1 MKPEERFTGVHHG
14 AFATSDLKYTMR
26 FWHDVLGLPVCV
38 DVGEGEERQIF
49 FGLGPASFI
58 SFFVWPGVQA
68 MPRKT
73 PGRAVRGRFTFDHIS
88 IGVRSAK
95 DLVRLQS
102 SLEEAGFPVSDV
114 IDHGFLHSI
123 YTFDPNGIPVEFSL
137 PRDDVFSRPFLS
149 SVESREE
156 EVGDSLRDR
165 AAGDD
170 LDASAGDE
178 GDYHLIPGA
187 GRDSFKERQKR
198 GPFGGGRQMGD
209 RNVEIERK
217 FRVKSLE
224 YRALARPDFIAQG
237 YLNSD
242 KHRTVRVRIQD
253 DMASLAIKSL
263 TEGISR
269 TEYEYSI
276 PLEEAREILDHLC
289 EKPIIEKNR
298 YTLRVHGQTWE
309 VDEFLGANEGLVVA
323 EVELSD
329 PDSQLVLPP
338 WVGEE
343 VSDDPRYFNS
353 NLVSHPFSQWGAADR
368 KEIV

>member
-137 PRDDVFSRPFLS
+137 PRD
-149 SVESREE
+149 
-156 EVGDSLRDR
+156 VGDSLRDS

-170 LDASAGDE
+170 LDDSTGDE

-187 GRDSFKERQKR
+187 GSDSFKERKKL
-198 GPFGGGRQMGD
+198 GPSGGGRPGD
-209 RNVEIERK
+209 ATG
-217 FRVKSLE
+217 S
-224 YRALARPDFIAQG
+224 
-237 YLNSD
+237 SD
-242 KHRTVRVRIQD
+242 V
-253 DMASLAIKSL
+253 
-263 TEGISR
+263 
-269 TEYEYSI
+269 
-276 PLEEAREILDHLC
+276 
-289 EKPIIEKNR
+289 
-298 YTLRVHGQTWE
+298 
-309 VDEFLGANEGLVVA
+309 
-323 EVELSD
+323 
-329 PDSQLVLPP
+329 
-338 WVGEE
+338 
-343 VSDDPRYFNS
+343 
-353 NLVSHPFSQWGAADR
+353 
-368 KEIV
+368 